1 MKLYDQI
8 FNVVKDFRKFF
19 SPGPVTNADVSGSI
33 TSEILLIV
41 SLVLTCLLL
50 RHVHILLSG
59 LVTLIV
65 LVVLIKNM
73 PLIPKFKIEQDDSLD
88 KMIFYA
94 VMVLGIVVVFVYWVV
109 TLSNSIRTLVA
120 SVVTVLFSISL
131 FDALFNLN
139 KVIVPGVS
147 NIYNALGTSISPNLI
162 TVVIFDFR
170 GYDTLGES
178 IILLTA
184 GLVVLLVFG
193 RGRLGGK
200 EE

>member
-73 PLIPKFKIEQDDSLD
+73 PFIPKFKIEQDDSLD

-94 VMVLGIVVVFVYWVV
+94 VMVLGIVVVFVYWGG
-109 TLSNSIRTLVA
+109 NLV
-120 SVVTVLFSISL
+120 
-131 FDALFNLN
+131 
-139 KVIVPGVS
+139 
-147 NIYNALGTSISPNLI
+147 
-162 TVVIFDFR
+162 
-170 GYDTLGES
+170 
-178 IILLTA
+178 
-184 GLVVLLVFG
+184 
-193 RGRLGGK
+193 
-200 EE
+200 